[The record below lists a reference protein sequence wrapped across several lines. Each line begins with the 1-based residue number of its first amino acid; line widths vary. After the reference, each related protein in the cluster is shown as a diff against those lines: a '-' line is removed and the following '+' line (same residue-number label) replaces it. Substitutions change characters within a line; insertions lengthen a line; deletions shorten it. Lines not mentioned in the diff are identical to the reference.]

1 MNLQIAHALSQA
13 RSFGWSDIHPCFWD
27 KLKSSFREWSAPSAG
42 NGRVGLDPLRPVLA
56 VTFPPAPA
64 IDAQCVALVFGSIV
78 TAVRPEV
85 PRTGAER
92 RRLSRPRVSRI
103 LRPRQIR

>member
-1 MNLQIAHALSQA
+1 MNLQMRTLYHRLVLRLERHSSMLLGQTQIQFSGMVGSQRGQRRSRA
-13 RSFGWSDIHPCFWD
+13 RSQDQ
-27 KLKSSFREWSAPSAG
+27 
-42 NGRVGLDPLRPVLA
+42 VLA

-85 PRTGAER
+85 PARAPER

-103 LRPRQIR
+103 CGRGRSDD

>member
-27 KLKSSFREWSAPSAG
+27 KLKSSFRKWSAPARATQSRAG
-42 NGRVGLDPLRPVLA
+42 SLKDQVLA